1 MRKIFTLSIL
11 FGFIFLFAGKVSA
24 QQDATID
31 PSDIKFWIGEGENEV
46 VFIVNWAEPDTA
58 LAWGYRFATE
68 TVTIK
73 DVMDDIAEADYRFSF
88 DASGSEYGYWLNDI
102 FFNDGVLDLRLTE
115 PGWVSYVVNG
125 QPSWNFFDAQT
136 LVNNDYVK
144 WGDTYCGTMVDP
156 ENWIYVWEK
165 EVAPVYALAEE
176 ATIDP
181 EAIRYWVGEGEN
193 EVVFAVNW
201 NEPDTCLAWGYRFS
215 EETVTVQQIM
225 DDIAEADPRFAYDA
239 AGGWLN
245 DITYND
251 GILNLGLVGMYYM
264 FNVNGG
270 MAMLGFDQQTVSNG
284 DFVKWGDE
292 SCGTE
297 IAPWTLVWTKE
308 VVAVYP
314 YAVEATI
321 DPSDVLFWI
330 GNGQNEVVFCVNW
343 NEPNTALAWGYRFS
357 EESVTVKQVMD
368 GIAEVDSR
376 FAYQADGSWLT
387 DITYQDGT
395 LDLSLVGAYFMY
407 NLNGEAAMLGFDTQP
422 VVDGDFIKWG
432 DVSCGTEIAPWT
444 YVWEQEVQPVS
455 AFTSLDEAQGNTLS
469 VFPNPSFG
477 ETFVTV
483 ESNGISV
490 ISVFDMQGHMVSTVT
505 RETMAGETVRI
516 DTRMMESGVYFI
528 MVNNDNATQIA
539 KLVVK

>member
-31 PSDIKFWIGEGENEV
+31 PSNIKFWVGEGQNEA
-46 VFIVNWAEPDTA
+46 VFIVNWNNPDTA
-58 LAWGYRFATE
+58 LAWGYRFNEEAV
-68 TVTIK
+68 TVKQMMEVIDSSDT
-73 DVMDDIAEADYRFSF
+73 RFTFS
-88 DASGSEYGYWLNDI
+88 ASGSW
-102 FFNDGVLDLRLTE
+102 VLDITFQDEVLNLALTTN
-115 PGWVSYVVNG
+115 GYFMYVVNG
-125 QPSWNFFDAQT
+125 VMSSEMFDTQ
-136 LVNNDYVK
+136 LVVNGDYVK
-144 WGDTYCGTMVDP
+144 WGDTNCGTMLDP
-156 ENWIYVWEK
+156 INWIYVWEK

-422 VVDGDFIKWG
+422 VADGDFIKWG

-444 YVWEQEVQPVS
+444 YVWEQEVEPVS
-455 AFTSLDEAQGNTLS
+455 AFTGLDEAQSNTLS

-490 ISVFDMQGHMVSTVT
+490 ISVFDMQGRMVSTDT
-505 RETMAGETVRI
+505 RETRAGEAVRI

-528 MVNNDNATQIA
+528 MVKNDNATQMA

>member
-31 PSDIKFWIGEGENEV
+31 PSNIKFWVGEGENEV

-58 LAWGYRFATE
+58 LAWGYRFNEEAV
-68 TVTIK
+68 TVKQMMEVIDSSDT
-73 DVMDDIAEADYRFSF
+73 RFTFS
-88 DASGSEYGYWLNDI
+88 ASGSW
-102 FFNDGVLDLRLTE
+102 VLDITFQDEVLNLALTAN
-115 PGWVSYVVNG
+115 GYFMYVVNG
-125 QPSWNFFDAQT
+125 VMSSEMFDTQ
-136 LVNNDYVK
+136 LVVNGDYVK
-144 WGDTYCGTMVDP
+144 WGDTNCGTMLDP
-156 ENWIYVWEK
+156 INWIYVWEK

-251 GILNLGLVGMYYM
+251 GILNLGHVGMYYM

-395 LDLSLVGAYFMY
+395 LDLSLVVGAYFMY

-444 YVWEQEVQPVS
+444 YVWEQEVEPVS
-455 AFTSLDEAQGNTLS
+455 AFTGLDEAQGNTLS

-490 ISVFDMQGHMVSTVT
+490 ISVFDMQGRMVSTDT
-505 RETMAGETVRI
+505 RETRAGEAVRI

-528 MVNNDNATQIA
+528 MVNNDNATQMA